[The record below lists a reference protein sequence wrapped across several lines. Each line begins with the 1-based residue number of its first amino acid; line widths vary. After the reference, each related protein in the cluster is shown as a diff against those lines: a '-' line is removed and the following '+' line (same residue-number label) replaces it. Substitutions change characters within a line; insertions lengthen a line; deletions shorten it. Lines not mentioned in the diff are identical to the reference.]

1 MTSSVVTK
9 IQTEVISKYGFSP
22 DGEGVIQF
30 IQHVKLL
37 ERQVGQI
44 STNICNCY
52 LKFELC
58 LKQYSGDLNTKLVWF
73 SDHGYLF
80 AR

>member
-1 MTSSVVTK
+1 MQVVFPVVTK

-37 ERQVGQI
+37 ERQDPEIAHLYSLVKSHFIPPMSHQ
-44 STNICNCY
+44 SVQSNI
-52 LKFELC
+52 
-58 LKQYSGDLNTKLVWF
+58 
-73 SDHGYLF
+73 
-80 AR
+80 